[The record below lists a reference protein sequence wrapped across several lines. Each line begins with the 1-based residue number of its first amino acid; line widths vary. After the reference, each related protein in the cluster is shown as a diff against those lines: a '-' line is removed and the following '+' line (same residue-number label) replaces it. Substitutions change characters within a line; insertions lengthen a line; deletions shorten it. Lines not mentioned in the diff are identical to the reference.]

1 MKGLAAAG
9 LTAALAAVGMPAVL
23 VAVIAASVVC
33 WVLAS
38 PQRSGRAAELLRAAH
53 GERTG
58 DTLGSQ
64 VAVTPAAS
72 KRRGRQ
78 FGRGMGLLKP

>member
-1 MKGLAAAG
+1 VKGLAAAAI
-9 LTAALAAVGMPAVL
+9 TAAVAAVGMPVVVEVVL
-23 VAVIAASVVC
+23 VAVIAAGVLC

-58 DTLGSQ
+58 DEPDCRVPVVPS
-64 VAVTPAAS
+64 AR
-72 KRRGRQ
+72 KRRGRRS
-78 FGRGMGLLKP
+78 GSR